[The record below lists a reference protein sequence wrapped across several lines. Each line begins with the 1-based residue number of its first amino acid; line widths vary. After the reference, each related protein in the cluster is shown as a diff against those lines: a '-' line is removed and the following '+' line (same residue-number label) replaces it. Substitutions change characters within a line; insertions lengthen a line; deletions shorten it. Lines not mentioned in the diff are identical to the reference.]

1 MLSDHE
7 RETLR
12 DIQRRLATD
21 DPDLAR
27 KLDRADGRGKPG
39 PSKAACLSAMIASLF
54 FMFVLLGAQSPFGTL
69 VFLAAAAVSGGLYY
83 RAAHRTGP
91 S

>member
-12 DIQRRLATD
+12 EIQQSLALD

-27 KLDRADGRGKPG
+27 KLDRVPSGNPG
-39 PSKAACLSAMIASLF
+39 PSRAACLSALIASLF
-54 FMFVLLGAQSPFGTL
+54 FMFVLLGAQSPIGTL
-69 VFLAAAAVSGGLYY
+69 FFLAAAAVSGGLYY
-83 RAAHRTGP
+83 RALHRSGTP
-91 S
+91 